1 VPLRLLPVL
10 AVLLLLAPTR
20 LAAQFTD
27 SSSGLLQMPSAEM
40 QPEGTF
46 MITNNSLNPRSL
58 PTSGW
63 SYRTFAYGFSFTFWS
78 RLEVGYVCTIFDGSK
93 IPGSTGRQRLMFNQ
107 DRHFTGR
114 FQLLREGEF
123 GLRWMP
129 SLVVGVS
136 DPTTGSSANGYVDTS
151 VEGTGNG
158 YFNRE
163 YIALSKHFNTPLGEL
178 GGHLAYQ
185 YNRRSDY
192 RLNGPCAAVTFTPD
206 LLRYRSILDA
216 IRFIA
221 EYDARTFNLGC
232 IASVWENR
240 FEAMVELQALKYV
253 NFGVRYK
260 LRLK

>member
-1 VPLRLLPVL
+1 
-10 AVLLLLAPTR
+10 
-20 LAAQFTD
+20 
-27 SSSGLLQMPSAEM
+27 MPSAEM
-40 QPEGTF
+40 QTEGTF

-58 PTSGW
+58 PSSGW

-114 FQLLREGEF
+114 FLLLREGEF
-123 GLRWMP
+123 GLWWIP

-136 DPTTGSSANGYVDTS
+136 DPTTGSSDNGYVDGS

-158 YFNRE
+158 YFNRN
-163 YIALSKHFNTPLGEL
+163 YVALTKHFDTPWGEL

-192 RLNGPCAAVTFTPD
+192 RINGPAAAVTFTPE
-206 LLRYRSILDA
+206 LLKNRLILDEV
-216 IRFIA
+216 RLIA
-221 EYDARTFNLGC
+221 EYDSRSFNLGC

-240 FEAMVELQALKYV
+240 FEAMFELQSCRYV

>member
-1 VPLRLLPVL
+1 MKRLLPVL
-10 AVLLLLAPTR
+10 TALLLLAPLR

-46 MITNNSLNPRSL
+46 MITNNSLNPHSL

-63 SYRTFAYGFSFTFWS
+63 SYRTFGYGFNFTFWS
-78 RLEVGYVCTIFDGSK
+78 RFEVGYVCTIFNGSK
-93 IPGSTGRQRLMFNQ
+93 VPGATGKARVMFNQ
-107 DRHFTGR
+107 DRHFIGR

-123 GLRWMP
+123 GLVWMP

-136 DPTTGSSANGYVDTS
+136 DPTTASEDNGYLDAKVD
-151 VEGTGNG
+151 GAGNG

-163 YIALSKHFNTPLGEL
+163 YVALTKHFNTPWGEV

-192 RLNGPCAAVTFTPD
+192 PLNGPAAAVTFTPK
-206 LLRYRSILDA
+206 LLTGRSILDQ

-221 EYDARTFNLGC
+221 EYDARTVNLGF
-232 IASVWENR
+232 IASVWDKR
-240 FEAMVELQALKYV
+240 FEAMFELQACKYI

>member
-1 VPLRLLPVL
+1 MKRLLPVL
-10 AVLLLLAPTR
+10 TLLLLLAPAR

-46 MITNNSLNPRSL
+46 MITNNSLNRHSL

-63 SYRTFAYGFSFTFWS
+63 SYRTFGYGFSFTFWS
-78 RLEVGYVCTIFDGSK
+78 RFEVGYVCTIFNGSK
-93 IPGSTGRQRLMFNQ
+93 IPGSTGRTRLMFNQ
-107 DRHFTGR
+107 DRHFIGR

-123 GLRWMP
+123 GLAWIP

-136 DPTTGSSANGYVDTS
+136 DPTTGSSANGYIDAN

-163 YIALSKHFNTPLGEL
+163 YVALTKHFNTPWGKV

-185 YNRRSDY
+185 YNQRSDY
-192 RLNGPCAAVTFTPD
+192 ALNGPAAAVTFTPK
-206 LLRYRSILDA
+206 LLTDRGILDQV
-216 IRFIA
+216 RFIA

-232 IASVWENR
+232 IASVWDNR
-240 FEAMVELQALKYV
+240 FEAMFELQACKYI
-253 NFGVRYK
+253 NFGIRYK
-260 LRLK
+260 VRLK